1 MKSSL
6 KSENVKVLP
15 LGSCGGVDAELM
27 YGNQRRE
34 LARRG
39 DLMKGYIS
47 RGGREGNGQ
56 QLDAVLRAHL
66 GLDKPTE

>member
-1 MKSSL
+1 MKSDCETL
-6 KSENVKVLP
+6 KVLP
-15 LGSCGGVDAELM
+15 LGSCGGVEAETM

-47 RGGREGNGQ
+47 RGCREGNGQ
-56 QLDAVLRAHL
+56 QLDPVLRAHL
-66 GLDKPTE
+66 GLDEPTE

>member
-1 MKSSL
+1 MKVSPFVSQ
-6 KSENVKVLP
+6 
-15 LGSCGGVDAELM
+15 GGPGAPGAEMM
-27 YGNQRRE
+27 YGTQRRE

-56 QLDAVLRAHL
+56 HLDPVLRAHL
-66 GLDKPTE
+66 GLYQETE